1 MRRTPIRTGSV
12 EQQVLDTLL
21 DLYEGRARRPYGL
34 SRVDQRAHAVQAGWH
49 AREQGAPASLVAAAL
64 LHDVGHMVHDLGEHP
79 AAHGID
85 DRHEAVGAAWLARWF
100 GPAVVEP
107 VRLHVAAK
115 RYLCAVEPGY
125 LERLTRDSIESLAL
139 QGGPMSGDEVDAFL
153 ALPYASDAVAL
164 RRLDEAAKD
173 PSAPM
178 PPFESFRD
186 VLLAAL
192 RGS

>member
-1 MRRTPIRTGSV
+1 
-12 EQQVLDTLL
+12 
-21 DLYEGRARRPYGL
+21 
-34 SRVDQRAHAVQAGWH
+34 
-49 AREQGAPASLVAAAL
+49 
-64 LHDVGHMVHDLGEHP
+64 
-79 AAHGID
+79 
-85 DRHEAVGAAWLARWF
+85 
-100 GPAVVEP
+100 VVEP